1 MGDRRAEISRV
12 LEEGQERTVTF
23 FETLSPPDLDLPVYV
38 DEVHWTVR
46 QVLAHFITIET
57 SMQRLFSN
65 MLAGGPGAP
74 EDFDLERFNR
84 TQPAKLDGL
93 SLEELIDRFRAVRTE
108 TIGIVANMQDSDLE
122 RIGRHPFHGTGRL
135 ERFIRWADEHA
146 HLHELDISAV
156 LTAAPQ

>member
-1 MGDRRAEISRV
+1 MRDRRAEISRV

-46 QVLAHFITIET
+46 RVLAHFITIET
-57 SMQRLFSN
+57 SMQWLFRN

-84 TQPAKLDGL
+84 TQPAKLDGS
-93 SLEELIDRFRAVRTE
+93 SLAELIDRFRVVRAE
-108 TIGIVANMQDSDLE
+108 TIGIVAGMQESDLE
-122 RIGRHPFHGTGRL
+122 RVGRHPFHGTGRL
-135 ERFIRWADEHA
+135 DRFILWADEHA
-146 HLHELDISAV
+146 RLHERDVHNV
-156 LTAAPQ
+156 LEAAGK